1 MKNITKT
8 CFKVQSFAIFLVG
21 LSFATV
27 TKANNLDENIEPNI
41 AALEQEAKQRIQ
53 VFAKQLKST
62 LKAGITEGGLTS
74 GVNTCFL
81 KAPTISKDNSKQPWS
96 LTRTSLKVRN
106 TSNTADEWELEQ
118 LKTFEQQKTTGK
130 SIKKLSSST
139 LITNQDG
146 SKQFRFAKAIPTQ
159 QICLACHGEQIPN
172 SVKESIANHYP
183 NDKAVGFKLG
193 DIRGIFSV
201 SKTIK

>member
-1 MKNITKT
+1 MKNTPKA
-8 CFKVQSFAIFLVG
+8 QGLVILLVS
-21 LSFATV
+21 LSLSTAV
-27 TKANNLDENIEPNI
+27 KANNRDANAETNI

-62 LKAGITEGGLTS
+62 LKAAITEGGLTT
-74 GVNTCFL
+74 GVDACFL
-81 KAPTISKDNSKQPWS
+81 KAPLISKNNSEQPWS

-118 LKTFEQQKTTGK
+118 LKTFEQQKTQGK
-130 SIKKLSSST
+130 SIKMLNSST

-146 SKQFRFAKAIPTQ
+146 SKKFRFAKAIPTQ

-172 SVKESIANHYP
+172 SVKESIASHYP
-183 NDKAVGFKLG
+183 DDKAVGFKLG

-201 SKTIK
+201 SKNIK